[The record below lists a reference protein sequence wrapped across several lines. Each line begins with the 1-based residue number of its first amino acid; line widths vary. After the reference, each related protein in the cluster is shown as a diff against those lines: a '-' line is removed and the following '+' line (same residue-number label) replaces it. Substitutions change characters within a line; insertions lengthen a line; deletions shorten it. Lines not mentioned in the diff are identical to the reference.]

1 MYFDELPL
9 NDDILD
15 ALDDMNLVEC
25 TPIQEMSIPEI
36 FAGKDLLASAQTGTG
51 KTAAYLLPI
60 LEKISSGALDA
71 SKVNALILVPTREL
85 AQQVDQLLSGFAYY
99 LNVTW
104 IPIFGGGDGV
114 AFSQQQKA
122 LKAGCDIVVATPGR
136 LISILRTYDID
147 LSALDML
154 VLDEADR
161 MLDIGF
167 YDDIMEIVKYINH
180 QCQTLLF
187 SATYPKTV
195 EKLALNILRNPA
207 QVKISV
213 SKPAEGIAQYIC
225 LVNDNQK
232 SALLCA
238 LAKSQ
243 SWKRAIIFAS
253 SKISVKNL
261 YKQLLRRKIKVAQIH
276 SDLDNDTRSDVILNF
291 KNGKVDMLVATDV
304 VARGIDIDNVD
315 VVVNYDVPSHPEDYV
330 HRVGRTARAGATGV
344 AFTFVNEKDK
354 FRMAKIESFIDKEI
368 TRASVVDVL
377 KDAVDLPVDN
387 IESMRIN
394 KKTRR
399 NSPHRNRKYGRKT
412 SDKAAPKR
420 KYYSKNNSKTQN
432 IQ

>member
-1 MYFDELPL
+1 MYFDELSL

-15 ALDDMNLVEC
+15 ALDDMNFVEC
-25 TPIQEMSIPEI
+25 TPIQEMAIPEI

-60 LEKISSGALDA
+60 LEKISSGVLDV

-85 AQQVDQLLSGFAYY
+85 AQQVDQLLSGFAFY

-114 AFSQQQKA
+114 TFSQQQKA

-167 YDDIMEIVKYINH
+167 YDDILEIVKYINH
-180 QCQTLLF
+180 KCQTLLF

-213 SKPAEGIAQYIC
+213 SKPAEGIAQFIC
-225 LVNDNQK
+225 LINDKQK

-253 SKISVKNL
+253 SKSSVKNL

-276 SDLDNDTRSDVILNF
+276 SDLDNDARSDVILNF

-304 VARGIDIDNVD
+304 VARGINIDNVD

-387 IESMRIN
+387 IESMRI
-394 KKTRR
+394 KKKSRK
-399 NSPHRNRKYGRKT
+399 NLPYCNRKNGRKNLE
-412 SDKAAPKR
+412 KAIPRR
-420 KYYSKNNSKTQN
+420 KYYSKNSSKTQN
-432 IQ
+432 KQ